1 MPTHTHTPTPR
12 CSGPARWGLY
22 WPAGL
27 QHRWTKAD
35 RTSSPDRW
43 EGAGQAGA
51 ESRCSPST
59 LGMPTRSVAANRR
72 QERHHADPPKARH
85 HRLPVGSC
93 PRGEES
99 GWWAFP
105 PAFSLE
111 SFSPC
116 FSPFLVGTYSL
127 SPILC
132 SQSLQLDSSEP
143 RDQRNPQREGG
154 MSHCSALMKKST
166 HKTHL
171 FGIFGYISQLFP
183 TSRSEVVV

>member
-1 MPTHTHTPTPR
+1 MEFHSVWLIVGGLLFFFFFRFIYFWLHWVFIA
-12 CSGPARWGLY
+12 ARGLSLLSASRGY
-22 WPAGL
+22 SLL
-27 QHRWTKAD
+27 QCTGFSLWWFSYCRAEALGAWALELWL
-35 RTSSPDRW
+35 SSCAAYRL
-43 EGAGQAGA
+43 G
-51 ESRCSPST
+51 SRP
-59 LGMPTRSVAANRR
+59 G
-72 QERHHADPPKARH
+72 
-85 HRLPVGSC
+85 
-93 PRGEES
+93 GEEP

-105 PAFSLE
+105 PAFSME

-154 MSHCSALMKKST
+154 VSHCSALMKKST

-171 FGIFGYISQLFP
+171 FGVFGYISQLFP